1 MSGQDRLKKKFKF
14 KHLLHS
20 LVPSRI
26 RSPSILP
33 SPARDP
39 QASESSTDSDN
50 SNSIHEIPDTQPS
63 IVQKG
68 ELLAMTIGGTKEK
81 EEGVIDRV
89 EAPRRM
95 LDLATAGF
103 QDVKTAQQLP
113 TQTFLSVS

>member
-1 MSGQDRLKKKFKF
+1 MSGRDRLKNKFKF

-26 RSPSILP
+26 RSPSISP

-81 EEGVIDRV
+81 EGVIDRD